1 MKAFVFS
8 AETRKRLFGIS
19 SRNILTSL
27 LLLMF
32 CWQQMA
38 RGQTDDF
45 NDGNDGGWMHLDL
58 SAPPANF
65 PPATNSYPDD
75 DFGGKA
81 YRIFTPAPPDPGFGP
96 ARAFSYRTEV
106 YSNFFYVAV
115 DVVTWDN
122 SLNQAFGFLIR
133 ASNIGL
139 GQTDGYVL
147 NYDPNQQP
155 GGRGQFQIN
164 RVDREAPS
172 DPLSGPATANITLDP
187 THRYRFVLT
196 GAGSTLT
203 GHIYDFLDLT
213 TPLVTILADDDTYPS
228 GVLGL
233 FNFSRVDTN
242 QYANPITGKADVTF
256 DNYYAST
263 AAPTPLGLQGTP
275 HPVPDMPQV
284 ANRTPEARANFYPYT
299 NGISLTATTL
309 TTNAINTGAIKLF
322 LNGADVSSGLAMSGS
337 ASNVDV
343 TFYGLATNMVY
354 DARIVLSDFSGRT
367 TTNEFTFD
375 TFDESY
381 FDSPAVKVIEAE
393 DYNYNSGQFQD
404 DPPPSGVNGSGQQVN
419 GFGVGYFDLIGTTN
433 VDYLDY
439 STSPGS
445 GVTPEYRTVDF
456 VGTQAGSA
464 EIDNAGAL
472 NDTIRGKYAANS
484 YDLPEYEV
492 RGTEGGEW
500 LNYTRVFSNAN
511 YGVYLRE
518 ACRAPQ
524 AVYLDQVTSD
534 PAQANQTTTRLGVFN
549 VPNTAMLINYRYAP
563 LTDPKGNPA
572 SLNLSGTNTLRL
584 TLGGPQTN
592 TTQYTMVLN
601 YLVFVPVI
609 VPQIVLESS
618 SDVAG
623 TFTDSTATIDTASKT
638 ISAPLNGQVRFY
650 RIRSSAPPALTISNV
665 RVVAPN
671 VLMNYQ

>member
-1 MKAFVFS
+1 MKSFVFS
-8 AETRKRLFGIS
+8 AETGNRFFSIS
-19 SRNILTSL
+19 SQNILTSL
-27 LLLMF
+27 LLLIF
-32 CWQQMA
+32 AWQQMA

-45 NDGNDGGWMHLDL
+45 NDGNDTGWVRFGLD
-58 SAPPANF
+58 SAGLPPASYSF
-65 PPATNSYPDD
+65 PDYDGFN
-75 DFGGKA
+75 GQA
-81 YRIFTPAPPDPGFGP
+81 YRIFVSAPPIPDAGP
-96 ARAFSYRTEV
+96 ARAFSYRTNQ
-106 YSNFFYVAV
+106 YDNFYLAV

-122 SLNQAFGFLIR
+122 TLNQAFGFLIR

-139 GQTDGYVL
+139 GQTDGYVM
-147 NYDPNQQP
+147 NYDPNQQT

-164 RVDREAPS
+164 RVDREAPA
-172 DPLSGPATANITLDP
+172 DPLSGSATANITLDP

-203 GHIYDFLDLT
+203 GHIYDFSDLT
-213 TPLVTILADDDTYPS
+213 TPLVTISADDDTYPS

-233 FNFSRVDTN
+233 FTFSRVGAADYTN
-242 QYANPITGKADVTF
+242 PNTGKADVTF

-263 AAPTPLGLQGTP
+263 AAPAPLGPQGTP
-275 HPVPDMPQV
+275 HPVPHMPQV
-284 ANRTPEARANFYPYT
+284 ANRAPDTQANFYPYT
-299 NGISLTATTL
+299 NGISFTATTL
-309 TTNAINTGAIKLF
+309 TTNAINTSAVKIF
-322 LNGADVSSGLAMSGS
+322 LNGANVSSGLAMSGS

-343 TFYGLATNMVY
+343 AFNGLASNMVY

-375 TFDESY
+375 TFDESD

-393 DYNYNSGQFQD
+393 DYNYDSGQFQD
-404 DPPPSGVNGSGQQVN
+404 NPPASGVNGSGQQVN

-445 GVTPEYRTVDF
+445 GVTPEYRTADF

-464 EIDNAGAL
+464 EIDNAGLL
-472 NDTIRGKYAANS
+472 NDTIRGKYTANN

-511 YGVYLRE
+511 YCVYLRE

-524 AVYLDQVTSD
+524 AVYLDQVSSD
-534 PAQANQTTTRLGVFN
+534 RAQTNQTTVRLGVFN
-549 VPNTAMLINYRYAP
+549 VPSTAILINYRYVT
-563 LTDPKGNPA
+563 LTDTNGNPVA
-572 SLNLSGTNTLRL
+572 LNLSGTNTLRL
-584 TLGGPQTN
+584 TLGGPRTN
-592 TTQYTMVLN
+592 VTQNTMVLN

-618 SDVAG
+618 SDVAV
-623 TFTDSTATIDTASKT
+623 TFAPESTATIDTGSKT
-638 ISAPLNGQVRFY
+638 ITAPLNGNVRFY
-650 RIRSSAPPALTISNV
+650 RIRSSTPPALTITSVRIVGANV
-665 RVVAPN
+665 VMDYR
-671 VLMNYQ
+671 

>member
-1 MKAFVFS
+1 MKSFVFS

-147 NYDPNQQP
+147 NYDPNQQV

-164 RVDREAPS
+164 I
-172 DPLSGPATANITLDP
+172 ATGENVCSSCTLAAANITLDP

-196 GAGSTLT
+196 GAGTTLT

-233 FNFSRVDTN
+233 FNFSRVDAN

-309 TTNAINTGAIKLF
+309 TTNAINTGVASVDLETERAKL
-322 LNGADVSSGLAMSGS
+322 
-337 ASNVDV
+337 
-343 TFYGLATNMVY
+343 
-354 DARIVLSDFSGRT
+354 
-367 TTNEFTFD
+367 
-375 TFDESY
+375 
-381 FDSPAVKVIEAE
+381 
-393 DYNYNSGQFQD
+393 Q
-404 DPPPSGVNGSGQQVN
+404 
-419 GFGVGYFDLIGTTN
+419 
-433 VDYLDY
+433 
-439 STSPGS
+439 
-445 GVTPEYRTVDF
+445 
-456 VGTQAGSA
+456 
-464 EIDNAGAL
+464 
-472 NDTIRGKYAANS
+472 
-484 YDLPEYEV
+484 
-492 RGTEGGEW
+492 
-500 LNYTRVFSNAN
+500 
-511 YGVYLRE
+511 
-518 ACRAPQ
+518 
-524 AVYLDQVTSD
+524 
-534 PAQANQTTTRLGVFN
+534 
-549 VPNTAMLINYRYAP
+549 
-563 LTDPKGNPA
+563 
-572 SLNLSGTNTLRL
+572 LRL
-584 TLGGPQTN
+584 ERN
-592 TTQYTMVLN
+592 
-601 YLVFVPVI
+601 
-609 VPQIVLESS
+609 E
-618 SDVAG
+618 
-623 TFTDSTATIDTASKT
+623 
-638 ISAPLNGQVRFY
+638 
-650 RIRSSAPPALTISNV
+650 
-665 RVVAPN
+665 
-671 VLMNYQ
+671 